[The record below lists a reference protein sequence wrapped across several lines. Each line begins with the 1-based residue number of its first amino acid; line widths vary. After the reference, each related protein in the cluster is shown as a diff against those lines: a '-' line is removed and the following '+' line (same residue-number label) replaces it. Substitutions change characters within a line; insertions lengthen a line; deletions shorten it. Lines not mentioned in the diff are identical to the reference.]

1 MKLFFFLY
9 YITIKIY
16 LNDICEG
23 MKTCYNCLVINN
35 NCSWSNNSCSSNNSE
50 LYYNNNAHSLINSF
64 LLHPFINSQYKC
76 IQNEN
81 DIEIFK
87 ELNNKTIILSMPHN
101 NIQNIDFKDKIK
113 YHIYCFEYITIT
125 NIILSIKFDEKYK
138 NNIIHLSLYDNL
150 TNIEK
155 IINVNITEYKIN
167 IRTNFFCI
175 KITYIINNQTEELL
189 SFQIEKNNGN
199 IKNIIKKND
208 NIISYF
214 ILAGIILLIIMIISI
229 FIICHKT
236 KSETMKGMTIINKVN
251 IYQRQNNETNES
263 NQDNNCNK
271 SNCSELQEKYFKL
284 EQNSFVVHNYETLN
298 SFVNNIH
305 AIEKK
310 NKYLKTIIKTLPS
323 FFIDI
328 NNRDFI
334 GSFCFFCENKI
345 KINDN
350 VCLLNCG
357 HIFHYVCI
365 YQQIITN
372 EEYKC
377 IICREN
383 III

>member
-1 MKLFFFLY
+1 MKFFFFLY

-16 LNDICEG
+16 LNQLCEQ
-23 MKTCYNCLVINN
+23 MKSCYDCFIINN
-35 NCSWSNNSCSSNNSE
+35 NCSWFNNLCSSQISE
-50 LYYNNNAHSLINSF
+50 LFYNNNNNSFINSF

-76 IQNEN
+76 IQSEN
-81 DIEIFK
+81 DIETFK
-87 ELNNKTIILSMPHN
+87 EINNKTIVLSMPPN
-101 NIQNIDFKDKIK
+101 NIEKIDAIDKIK
-113 YHIYCFEYITIT
+113 YHIYCFEYATVT
-125 NIILSIKFDEKYK
+125 NILLSIKFDEKYK
-138 NNIIHLSLYDNL
+138 NNIIHFSLFDNL
-150 TNIEK
+150 TNSEK
-155 IINVNITEYKIN
+155 IINENINEYKIN
-167 IRTNFFCI
+167 IKTNFFCI
-175 KITYIINNQTEELL
+175 KITYTINNQTKELL
-189 SFQIEKNNGN
+189 SFQIEKNN
-199 IKNIIKKND
+199 KNNNIKKND

-214 ILAGIILLIIMIISI
+214 ILAGIILLIIIIIYI
-229 FIICHKT
+229 FIICHKN
-236 KSETMKGMTIINKVN
+236 KSDTMKEIAIINKVN
-251 IYQRQNNETNES
+251 IYQKHNNETNES
-263 NQDNNCNK
+263 SQDNNCNK

-284 EQNSFVVHNYETLN
+284 EQNSFVAHNYETLN

-334 GSFCFFCENKI
+334 GSFCYFCENKI

-357 HIFHYVCI
+357 HIFHYDCI